1 MAELEFLVPEEVPAP
16 RAAYSHAVRIVSG
29 THIVLAGQVPIDE
42 HGDTVGPG
50 DIEAQTRQVL
60 KNIEGVLRGA
70 GATFADVVKYTVYV
84 VGRDNAARFR
94 EVRAVLWPEVHPD
107 GRYPT
112 STFLVIDQLASEEF
126 LVEIE
131 ANAVV

>member
-1 MAELEFLVPEEVPAP
+1 MAEIEFLVPEEVPAP
-16 RAAYSHAVRIVSG
+16 RGAYSHAVRIVSG
-29 THIVLAGQVPIDE
+29 THIVLAGQVPIGE
-42 HGDTVGPG
+42 QGTTVGLG

-60 KNIEGVLRGA
+60 QNIEGVLRGA

-94 EVRAVLWPEVHPD
+94 EVRAGLWPEIHPD
-107 GRYPT
+107 GRYPA
-112 STFLVIDQLASEEF
+112 STFLVIEQLASEEF

-131 ANAVV
+131 ASAVV

>member
-1 MAELEFLVPEEVPAP
+1 MAEIEFLVPEEVPAP
-16 RAAYSHAVRIVSG
+16 RATYSHAVRIVSG

-42 HGDTVGPG
+42 QGTTVGLG

-60 KNIEGVLRGA
+60 QNIEGVLRGA

-94 EVRAVLWPEVHPD
+94 EVRARLWPEIHPD
-107 GRYPT
+107 GRYPV
-112 STFLVIDQLASEEF
+112 STFLVIEQLASEEF

-131 ANAVV
+131 ASAVV

>member
-1 MAELEFLVPEEVPAP
+1 MAKLEFLVPEEVPAP
-16 RAAYSHAVRIVSG
+16 RATYSHAVRIVSG

-42 HGDTVGPG
+42 RGTTVGPG

-60 KNIEGVLRGA
+60 RNIEGVLRGA
-70 GATFADVVKYTVYV
+70 GASFADVVKYTVYV
-84 VGRDNAARFR
+84 VGRENAARFR
-94 EVRAVLWPEVHPD
+94 EVRAELWPEIHPD

-131 ANAVV
+131 ASAVV

>member
-16 RAAYSHAVRIVSG
+16 RAPYSHAVRIVSG
-29 THIVLAGQVPIDE
+29 THLVLAGQVSIDDD
-42 HGDTVGPG
+42 GATVGL
-50 DIEAQTRQVL
+50 DDVEAQTRQVL

-70 GATFADVVKYTVYV
+70 GATFANVVKYTVYV

-94 EVRAVLWPEVHPD
+94 EVRAKLWPEIHPD

-112 STFLVIDQLASEEF
+112 STLLVIDQLASAEF

-131 ANAVV
+131 AGAVV

>member
-1 MAELEFLVPEEVPAP
+1 MAEIEFLVPGEVPAP
-16 RAAYSHAVRIVSG
+16 RATYSHAVRIVSG

-42 HGDTVGPG
+42 QGTTVGLG

-60 KNIEGVLRGA
+60 QNIEGVLRGA

-94 EVRAVLWPEVHPD
+94 EVRARLWPEIHPD
-107 GRYPT
+107 GRYPV
-112 STFLVIDQLASEEF
+112 STFLVIEQLASEEF

-131 ANAVV
+131 ASAVV

>member
-16 RAAYSHAVRIVSG
+16 RASYSHAVRIVSG

-42 HGDTVGPG
+42 QGETVGPG

-84 VGRDNAARFR
+84 VGRGNAARFR
-94 EVRAVLWPEVHPD
+94 DVRAELWPEIHPD

-131 ANAVV
+131 ASAVV

>member
-1 MAELEFLVPEEVPAP
+1 MAELEFLVPEDVPAP
-16 RAAYSHAVRIVSG
+16 RATYSHAVRITSG
-29 THIVLAGQVPIDE
+29 THIVLAGQVPIDDQ
-42 HGDTVGPG
+42 GKTVGLG

-60 KNIEGVLRGA
+60 QNIEGVLRAA
-70 GATFADVVKYTVYV
+70 GATFADVVRYTIYL
-84 VGRDNAARFR
+84 VGRENVGLFR
-94 EVRAVLWPEVHPD
+94 EVRAELWPKIHPD

-131 ANAVV
+131 ASAVV

>member
-70 GATFADVVKYTVYV
+70 DATFADVVKYTVYV

>member
-1 MAELEFLVPEEVPAP
+1 MAEIEFLVPEGVPAP
-16 RAAYSHAVRIVSG
+16 RATYSHAVRIVSG

-42 HGDTVGPG
+42 QGTTVGLG

-60 KNIEGVLRGA
+60 QNIEGVLRGA

-94 EVRAVLWPEVHPD
+94 EVRARLWPEIHPD
-107 GRYPT
+107 GRYPV
-112 STFLVIDQLASEEF
+112 STFLVIEQLASEEF

-131 ANAVV
+131 ASAVV

>member
-84 VGRDNAARFR
+84 AGRDNAARFR